1 MIQLTIFSSA
11 DARIFD
17 GPADNDLDAA
27 LIVLDLARGR
37 LPKFKDRIIEMR
49 NDPELTLAA
58 VMTTDFISESFTIV
72 TMNQLPHTISVRPAI
87 TIGDEIMEPLV
98 TDPSGDPVDEDGGDQ
113 TNGSIEMNHSNLRR
127 RLTEIIRL
135 ESKFDAAVKSGNAAI
150 FIDTH
155 RQLTD
160 ARLQLIDHLKQVTRV
175 NRHIPSRPKFLERLN
190 EEIHERNL
198 ER

>member
-1 MIQLTIFSSA
+1 MIQLTIFTST

-27 LIVLDLARGR
+27 LIVLEAAEAR
-37 LPKFKDRIIEMR
+37 LPKFKNRITEMR
-49 NDPELTLAA
+49 DDPELTLATVTA
-58 VMTTDFISESFTIV
+58 ADFIRENFTIV
-72 TMNQLPHTISVRPAI
+72 TMNQLPHAINVHPATI
-87 TIGDEIMEPLV
+87 IGDEIMEPLV
-98 TDPSGDPVDEDGGDQ
+98 TDPSGDPVDEDGGDR
-113 TNGSIEMNHSNLRR
+113 TNGSIEMNHSNLRH
-127 RLTEIIRL
+127 RLTEIVQL
-135 ESKFDAAVKSGNAAI
+135 ESTLDAAVKSRNTAI

-175 NRHIPSRPKFLERLN
+175 NHHVPSRPKFLERLN

>member
-11 DARIFD
+11 DERIFD

-27 LIVLDLARGR
+27 LIVLDVAGGR
-37 LPKFKDRIIEMR
+37 LPEFKDRIIEMR

-72 TMNQLPHTISVRPAI
+72 TMNQLPHTISVHPATI
-87 TIGDEIMEPLV
+87 IGDEIMESLV
-98 TDPSGDPVDEDGGDQ
+98 TDPSGDPIDGDDRDRA
-113 TNGSIEMNHSNLRR
+113 NESIEMNHSNLRR
-127 RLTEIIRL
+127 RLTEIVRL
-135 ESKFDAAVKSGNAAI
+135 ESTLDAVAELNNPAI
-150 FIDTH
+150 QIDTH
-155 RQLTD
+155 RQLAE
-160 ARLQLIDHLKQVTRV
+160 ARLQLIDHLKQVARV
-175 NRHIPSRPKFLERLN
+175 NHHISSRPKFLERLN